1 MSNESDTLDCGRDES
16 SPKLKGI
23 FSSPAM
29 PGQQPDPAVPKRFW
43 FAKELGDDLISIQL
57 LDEHGLPTP
66 KQHSMKKGPFLESF
80 TLEPDLGYRLLTQRV
95 LTGDYFRN
103 QGMNLEAKIEY
114 QKVLRI
120 DEENIRGNF
129 GLGLAYLA
137 LNQLEKGRYA
147 FEKLVGMDEAFSAEH
162 KHLFNDFGIAL
173 RKKGLFDEALAF
185 YNRARALCPSDEHL
199 LLNIARAWYE
209 KGDTEHAYVALRE
222 CIALDPDFREALAF
236 LAYLRKHRI
245 FPKSPELRAHFD
257 REALKRS
264 ELGSLLDG
272 A

>member
-1 MSNESDTLDCGRDES
+1 LNCSSDTLDSGNEPS
-16 SPKLKGI
+16 TAKLKGI
-23 FSSPAM
+23 FSSPAL
-29 PGQQPDPAVPKRFW
+29 PGSEPDPAVPKHYW
-43 FAKELGDDLISIQL
+43 FCREMADGLIGIQL
-57 LDEHGLPTP
+57 LDEHHLPTP
-66 KQHSMKKGPFLESF
+66 KQHVMPKDVFLEGF

-95 LTGDYFRN
+95 LMGEYFRN

-120 DEENIRGNF
+120 DEENIRANF

-147 FEKLVGMDEAFSAEH
+147 FEKLVGLDESFLPEH
-162 KHLFNDFGIAL
+162 KHLFNEFGIAM

-185 YNRARALCPSDEHL
+185 YQRARALCSDDEHL
-199 LLNIARAWYE
+199 LLNISRAWYE
-209 KGDTEHAYVALRE
+209 KGDTEMAYAGLKD
-222 CIALDPDFREALAF
+222 CIAIKPDFREALAF

-245 FPKSPELRAHFD
+245 FPKDKDLRAHFE

-264 ELGSLLDG
+264 ELGSLMD
-272 A
+272 

>member
-1 MSNESDTLDCGRDES
+1 LTNESDTLDCGRDES
-16 SPKLKGI
+16 SHKLKGI

-29 PGQQPDPAVPKRFW
+29 PGEEPDPAIPKRFW
-43 FAKELGDDLISIQL
+43 FARELGDGLISIQL

-66 KQHSMKKGPFLESF
+66 KQHSMQKDPFLESF

-95 LTGDYFRN
+95 LTGDYFRK

-129 GLGLAYLA
+129 GLGLTYLA

-147 FEKLVGMDEAFSAEH
+147 FEKLVSMDEAFSAEH
-162 KHLFNDFGIAL
+162 KHLFNDFGIAM

-185 YNRARALCPSDEHL
+185 YNRARTLCSNDENL

-209 KGDTEHAYVALRE
+209 KGDTENAYRGLAD
-222 CIALDPDFREALAF
+222 CIELNPEFREALAF

-245 FPKSPELRAHFD
+245 FPHDKDLRAHFD